1 MLGQSPWRRR
11 EGRFW
16 DMEREER
23 VGPVGRDFGV
33 PSANPSDR
41 EGVAWGTLRVKKT
54 HRSQSQ

>member
-1 MLGQSPWRRR
+1 
-11 EGRFW
+11 
-16 DMEREER
+16 MEREER

-41 EGVAWGTLRVKKT
+41 EGVARGTLRVKKT